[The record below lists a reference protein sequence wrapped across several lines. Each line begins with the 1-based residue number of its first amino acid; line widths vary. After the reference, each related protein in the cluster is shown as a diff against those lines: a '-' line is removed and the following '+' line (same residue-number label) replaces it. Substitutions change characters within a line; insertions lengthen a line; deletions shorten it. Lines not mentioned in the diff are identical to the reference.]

1 MISNQERLHY
11 ERQTIMN
18 IEKYDK
24 ELKIHTTGR
33 DDYKADAYHH
43 PYEPTP
49 YAVLER
55 LAASGFLTKDNVV
68 VDYGCGKG
76 RVDFFLA
83 SKIGCKTIGIEYDR
97 RIYEC
102 AMENKKTYSAKQKP
116 DFFCVTAEK
125 YKIEGADSFYFF
137 NPFSVEILCSV
148 IGKIITSYYENPRRI
163 RLFFYYPDQEYVSY
177 LMTKD
182 EICFVGEIDCG
193 DLFSENNSRERIMV
207 FELG

>member
-1 MISNQERLHY
+1 MDEH
-11 ERQTIMN
+11 
-18 IEKYDK
+18 YDK
-24 ELKIHTTGR
+24 EFKIQTTGR
-33 DDYKADAYHH
+33 DDYKADSYHH

-49 YAVLER
+49 YTVLER
-55 LAASGFLTKDNVV
+55 LASSGCLTKDNVV

-97 RIYEC
+97 RIYES
-102 AMENKKTYSAKQKP
+102 AMENKKTYSGKQKP
-116 DFFCVTAEK
+116 DFLCISAEE
-125 YKIEGADSFYFF
+125 YRIEEADCFYFF

-148 IGKIITSYYENPRRI
+148 IGKIITSYYENPRKV
-163 RLFFYYPDQEYVSY
+163 RLFFYYPAKEYISY
-177 LMTKD
+177 LMTKE
-182 EICFVGEIDCG
+182 EICFVTEIDCG

>member
-1 MISNQERLHY
+1 
-11 ERQTIMN
+11 MN
-18 IEKYDK
+18 NKKHDK

-49 YAVLER
+49 YVVLER
-55 LAASGFLTKDNVV
+55 LVSSGFLTKDNVV

-97 RIYEC
+97 RIYES
-102 AMENKKTYSAKQKP
+102 AMENKKTYSGKQKP
-116 DFFCVTAEK
+116 DFLCISAEE
-125 YKIEGADSFYFF
+125 YRIEEADCFYFF

-148 IGKIITSYYENPRRI
+148 IGKIITSYYENPRKV
-163 RLFFYYPDQEYVSY
+163 RLFFYYPAKEYISY
-177 LMTKD
+177 LMTKE
-182 EICFVGEIDCG
+182 EICFVTEIDCG

>member
-1 MISNQERLHY
+1 
-11 ERQTIMN
+11 MN
-18 IEKYDK
+18 NKKHDK

-49 YAVLER
+49 YIVLER
-55 LAASGFLTKDNVV
+55 LVSSGFLTKDNVV

-97 RIYEC
+97 RIYES
-102 AMENKKTYSAKQKP
+102 AMENKKTYSGKQKP
-116 DFFCVTAEK
+116 DFLCISAEE
-125 YKIEGADSFYFF
+125 YRIEEADCFYFF

-148 IGKIITSYYENPRRI
+148 IGKIITSYYENPRKV
-163 RLFFYYPDQEYVSY
+163 RLFFYYPAKEYISY
-177 LMTKD
+177 LMTKE
-182 EICFVGEIDCG
+182 EICFVTEIDCG